1 MKNNN
6 FLGFQKI
13 DLEEQMSIS
22 AGASASLIDSILKI
36 ATTGLSNAVNI
47 SDDISDT
54 IIKNKIIA
62 KMDEVQKGEVELNK
76 NGIKLKWDS
85 LSSNINPTK
94 IIF

>member
-1 MKNNN
+1 MKNND

>member
-22 AGASASLIDSILKI
+22 TGASASLIDSILKI

>member
-1 MKNNN
+1 
-6 FLGFQKI
+6 
-13 DLEEQMSIS
+13 MSIS

>member
-6 FLGFQKI
+6 FLGFKKL

-22 AGASASLIDSILKI
+22 AGTSTSLINSILKI
-36 ATTGLSNAVNI
+36 VTTGLSSAV
-47 SDDISDT
+47 DISDSISDT
-54 IIKNKIIA
+54 VIKNKIIS

-76 NGIKLKWDS
+76 NGIRLKWDS

>member
-1 MKNNN
+1 
-6 FLGFQKI
+6 FLGFQKT

>member
-1 MKNNN
+1 MKNDN
-6 FLGFQKI
+6 FLGFKKL

-22 AGASASLIDSILKI
+22 AGTLTSLINSILKI
-36 ATTGLSNAVNI
+36 ATTGLSSAV
-47 SDDISDT
+47 DISDSISDT
-54 IIKNKIIA
+54 VIKNKIIS

-76 NGIKLKWDS
+76 NGIRLKWDS

>member
-1 MKNNN
+1 MKNDN
-6 FLGFQKI
+6 FLGFKKL

-22 AGASASLIDSILKI
+22 AGTSTSLINSILKI
-36 ATTGLSNAVNI
+36 ATTGLSSAV
-47 SDDISDT
+47 DISDSISDT
-54 IIKNKIIA
+54 VIKNKIIS

-76 NGIKLKWDS
+76 NGIRLKWDS